1 MMRPHQHFTRGFV
14 RRGVCTATIAASLLV
29 ATGVALGAGDDAV
42 TPLVEPTPT
51 TPATAEQSAPASS
64 TPPTTPAKRPLGMP
78 ESQPARRIGPDA
90 ANSPSSSPGTLRT
103 FGSLIGVLALLLLLA
118 HGAKRVLKRKQ
129 SLNIMGSSRSPAGV
143 LEVLGRYPI
152 GSGLTLMLLKVDR
165 RILLLSQNG
174 GGMLPMRRGGSSS
187 LSTLCEIDDA
197 EEVAS
202 ILTKTRDAEGESI
215 AAKFRELMS
224 SYSSGKHDEA
234 PAIEDDGTNLTK
246 PRDSVAAPST
256 SVPAPSVPPT
266 AVLPVPAP
274 SVSVRKVAMT
284 SRTTTVRKA
293 EAAPHTLEVRG

>member
-1 MMRPHQHFTRGFV
+1 MRSHQHFTLGFA
-14 RRGVCTATIAASLLV
+14 RHGARAATIATSLFI
-29 ATGVALGAGDDAV
+29 ANSVALGAGDDAL
-42 TPLVEPTPT
+42 TPPTEPTTTAAAPAEQTTAASPTPAT
-51 TPATAEQSAPASS
+51 TPAR
-64 TPPTTPAKRPLGMP
+64 RPLGMP

-90 ANSPSSSPGTLRT
+90 ANPANSSPGTLRT

-165 RILLLSQNG
+165 RILLLSQSG
-174 GGMLPMRRGGSSS
+174 GGMLPMRRGGASS
-187 LSTLCEIDDA
+187 LSTLCEINDA

-246 PRDSVAAPST
+246 PRGSVAAPST
-256 SVPAPSVPPT
+256 SIPAPAVPAP
-266 AVLPVPAP
+266 AALPVPAP
-274 SVSVRKVAMT
+274 NVSVRKVAMT
-284 SRTTTVRKA
+284 SRTTTARQA
-293 EAAPHTLEVRG
+293 DAASHTLEVRG